1 MKRKNNKG
9 NNLPGLN
16 LFINSIIVEEK
27 KTVYE
32 IEKQRKKHIYYNEYI
47 NQKSWMRKKRKTKKY
62 RVPKC

>member
-1 MKRKNNKG
+1 MPCQFDCIVQHKKLLMKRKNNKG

-47 NQKSWMRKKRKTKKY
+47 NQKS
-62 RVPKC
+62 